1 MTMARDEDTMNQR
14 RGFET
19 TDWTEVVRP
28 AGQGS
33 QVALERLCAIYW
45 YPVYAFYRRK
55 RARDEARD
63 LSQGF
68 FARLIDK
75 NEIPSADPERG
86 RFRTWLLTAAISYLS
101 NEDKRQR
108 ALKRGGRAMRI
119 AFDDEDGECRYAR
132 ETVDDLTPEQ
142 LYHRA
147 WAQTVLDRALMELG
161 RQYEVSGK
169 GPLFEELARC
179 ITGTNTKQYRELA
192 HERGMEENAFRL
204 QVHRCRRRL
213 RVVYDEIIAGTQ
225 GPKEDLAE
233 ERRFVLEALLA

>member
-1 MTMARDEDTMNQR
+1 MPTDDDTMNRCR
-14 RGFET
+14 RFET

-55 RARDEARD
+55 RPRDEARD

-68 FARLIDK
+68 FARLIEK
-75 NEIPSADPERG
+75 KEIPSADPERG

-101 NEDKRQR
+101 NDAKRER
-108 ALKRGGRAMRI
+108 TLKRGGRATRI

-132 ETVDDLTPEQ
+132 EAADDLTPEQ

-161 RQYEVSGK
+161 RQYELSGK

-179 ITGTNTKQYRELA
+179 VVGTNTKQYRELA
-192 HERGMEENAFRL
+192 EERGMEENAFRQ
-204 QVHRCRRRL
+204 QVHRCKRRL
-213 RVVYDEIIAGTQ
+213 RATYDEIIAGTLSP
-225 GPKEDLAE
+225 GEDLAE
-233 ERRFVLEALLA
+233 ERRSILAALLV